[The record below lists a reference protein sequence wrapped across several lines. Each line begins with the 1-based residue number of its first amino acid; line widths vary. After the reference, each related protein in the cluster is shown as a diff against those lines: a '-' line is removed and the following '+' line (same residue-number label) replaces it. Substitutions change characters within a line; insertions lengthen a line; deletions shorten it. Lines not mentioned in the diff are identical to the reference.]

1 LGGVSTEFRLSQE
14 GIMMGTK
21 IRKIASGTFLRL
33 AYSAPSS
40 QERSATKFRPYTLPA
55 TKALPFVKVR
65 ANDQPLWHPES
76 FWHVQSTGKR
86 ERDIQMGR
94 KYARLAI
101 AAMKS
106 DGNDALLAFIMQDII
121 EDAVERVAKTGRRQ
135 HTATVLGFLREI
147 SQSIAAKV

>member
-1 LGGVSTEFRLSQE
+1 MVAKTR
-14 GIMMGTK
+14 
-21 IRKIASGTFLRL
+21 RIAAPGAFLRL
-33 AYSAPSS
+33 AYSAPSPR
-40 QERSATKFRPYTLPA
+40 ETSATEGGRYTLSA
-55 TKALPFVKVR
+55 TKALPFVKLR
-65 ANDQPLWHPES
+65 ANDQPLWYPER
-76 FWHVQSTGKR
+76 FWHVHPTGKR
-86 ERDIQMGR
+86 QSDIQMGR

-106 DGNDALLAFIMQDII
+106 DGNDALVAFIMQDII